1 MAISGSYD
9 YFKVQ
14 AKGARID
21 LNKYFHDP
29 QVESLHRFRV
39 EIKKIRAVFIQLEDL
54 SGSNQVKKLHQGIKK
69 IFRKAGVI
77 RELQLEKTWL
87 EKHRKFDLL
96 RLMQYEPSL
105 RKADKAFHQ
114 NIPKMLDALKKI
126 SRKMEGRLIKITQQ
140 QTDEYISKKW
150 QSVLRPLL
158 SNIDESHWHE
168 TRKGIKQLVYARH
181 WISPDRILQKK
192 VLSIFLSMDKLQNYI
207 GNWHD
212 LDLLAQK
219 LQAIEGKTSGHAIL
233 QREQQL
239 ALKRLH
245 IEKENLAHK
254 IRTGLSKIKILIHG
268 YK

>member
-1 MAISGSYD
+1 MAVSRSYD
-9 YFKVQ
+9 YFKIQ
-14 AKGARID
+14 AKGARKD
-21 LNKYFHDP
+21 MGKYFRDP
-29 QVESLHRFRV
+29 QIEILHLFRV
-39 EIKKIRAVFIQLEDL
+39 EIKKIRAVFIQLEDI
-54 SGSNQVKKLHQGIKK
+54 SGLKSVKKLHQEVKK
-69 IFRKAGVI
+69 IFRKAGEI
-77 RELQLEKTWL
+77 RELQIEISWL

-96 RLMQYEPSL
+96 RLMQYDQRL
-105 RKADKAFHQ
+105 RKADKAFHR
-114 NIPKMLDALKKI
+114 NIPKMLAALKKI

-181 WISPDRILQKK
+181 WISPDRILHKK

-219 LQAIEGKTSGHAIL
+219 LKDIEGETAGHAIL

-239 ALKRLH
+239 AIKRLH
-245 IEKENLAHK
+245 TEKEILVQR
-254 IRTGLSKIKILIHG
+254 IRNAFYNLSKEVKEFR
-268 YK
+268 